1 MTANGTND
9 NLICPQKFNRGE
21 YSFEYTLD
29 MLVQPHPIKKIF
41 TGESE
46 MYGVVGGTQVDD
58 KFMPQNMNTV
68 YW

>member
-46 MYGVVGGTQVDD
+46 MYGVVGGT
-58 KFMPQNMNTV
+58 
-68 YW
+68 